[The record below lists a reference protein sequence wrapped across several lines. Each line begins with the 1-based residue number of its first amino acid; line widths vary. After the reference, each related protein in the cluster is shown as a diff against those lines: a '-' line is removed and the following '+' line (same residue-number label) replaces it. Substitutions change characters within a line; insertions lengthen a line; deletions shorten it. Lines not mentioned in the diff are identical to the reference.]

1 MGYKILTLTD
11 HSGHSR
17 ENSLYALMRTMLQ
30 HSDCESIDV
39 ASRGNAANDGFFH
52 HFNSTLLQVVNI
64 NEDFAFQSDGRQFL
78 KQTIQR
84 DLKDYDVVM
93 LRLPRPIPVGFFDF
107 LRQHFP
113 EKRIVNRPSG
123 IEVTSSKAYLLNFPD
138 ICPPIELCDSV
149 EVILQ
154 FKERFPIV
162 LKPLRNYGG
171 KGIVRIE
178 GEEVQYGGLKFTFN
192 DFLPILKENLAIDGA
207 YLGMKYLKNVSQGDK
222 RVILVNGQIL
232 GASLRLP
239 PEGSWMCNV
248 AQGGSSVLS
257 EADEQEE
264 LIAARISPYLLEQG
278 IVVCGF
284 DTLVEDDGRRVLS
297 EINTLSVG
305 GLPQAAKQSGR
316 PVVKQTVNLIF
327 NYLNTSEKG

>member
-11 HSGHSR
+11 HSGHSS
-17 ENSLYALMRTMLQ
+17 ENSLYALMRTMLE
-30 HSDCESIDV
+30 HPDCEGIDV
-39 ASRGNAANDGFFH
+39 ASRGNEANDGFFH
-52 HFNSTLLQVVNI
+52 HFKSTVLEVMRVNQ
-64 NEDFAFQSDGRQFL
+64 DFDFQPDGRQFL
-78 KQTIQR
+78 QEVIQR
-84 DLKDYDVVM
+84 DLKDYDVVI

-113 EKRIVNRPSG
+113 EKYIVNRPSG

-138 ICPPIELCDSV
+138 ICPPMELCDSV
-149 EVILQ
+149 ESILR
-154 FKERFPIV
+154 FRERFPIV

-178 GEEVQYGGLKFTFN
+178 GDKVQYGNLTLTFK
-192 DFLPILKENLAIDGA
+192 DFLPILKENLEVDGA

-239 PEGSWMCNV
+239 PKGSWMCNV

-257 EADEQEE
+257 EADEQEQ
-264 LIAARISPYLLEQG
+264 LIATRISPYLLEQG

-284 DTLVEDDGRRVLS
+284 DTLVEDDGRRILS

>member
-11 HSGHSR
+11 HTGHSS
-17 ENSLYALMRTMLQ
+17 ENSLYALMRTMLE
-30 HSDCESIDV
+30 HPNCESIDV
-39 ASRGNAANDGFFH
+39 ASRGNIANDGFFY
-52 HFNSTLLQVVNI
+52 HFKSTVLEAASVNQ
-64 NEDFAFQSDGRQFL
+64 DFDFQSDGRQFL
-78 KQTIQR
+78 QGTIQR
-84 DLKDYDVVM
+84 DLKAYDVVM
-93 LRLPRPIPVGFFDF
+93 LRLPRPIPAGFFDF

-113 EKRIVNRPSG
+113 EKYIVNRPSG
-123 IEVTSSKAYLLNFPD
+123 IEVTSSKSYLLNFSDVCAPM
-138 ICPPIELCDSV
+138 ELCDSV
-149 EVILQ
+149 EVVRQ

-171 KGIVRIE
+171 KGIVKIE
-178 GEEVQYGGLKFTFN
+178 GEEVQYGDLKLKFD
-192 DFLPILKENLAIDGA
+192 DFLPILKENLAVDGA

-248 AQGGSSVLS
+248 SQGGSSVLS

-316 PVVKQTVNLIF
+316 PIVKQTVNLIF
-327 NYLNTSEKG
+327 NYLNNSERG